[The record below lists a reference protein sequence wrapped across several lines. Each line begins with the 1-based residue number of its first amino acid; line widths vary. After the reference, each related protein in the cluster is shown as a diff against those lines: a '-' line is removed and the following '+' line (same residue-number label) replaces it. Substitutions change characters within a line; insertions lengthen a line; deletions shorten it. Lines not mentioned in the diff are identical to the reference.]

1 MALKDRYINPFTD
14 FGFKRLF
21 GSEPN
26 KDLLVDFLNQ
36 LLPVHHQIQEL
47 NYADKEQLPLTE
59 YERKAIFDIYCTN
72 EKGER
77 FIVEIQKAKQNYFK
91 DRSVYYS
98 TFPIQKQAQ
107 TGEWDYKLA
116 AVYTVGILDFVFDDN
131 RESHEVMSFV
141 QLKNQENQVFYD
153 KLTFIYLEMPKFS
166 KTENELE
173 SDFDKWMYVF
183 KNLPKLESM
192 PARIQGKIFE
202 KLFGQAEVANL
213 KPEDVTAYEESLK
226 VYRDLKAVTDTAYED
241 GYKEAESAYATQ
253 LEKERLEK
261 EEERRQK
268 EEERHQKEEELR
280 QKEEERRQKEEERR
294 QKEEA
299 IQLLLSLGLS
309 SKEISEKLNLSIE
322 YVESIKGG

>member
-1 MALKDRYINPFTD
+1 MSLKDRYINPFTD

-36 LLPVHHQIQEL
+36 LLPAHHQIQEL
-47 NYADKEQLPLTE
+47 TYADKEQLPLTE

-107 TGEWDYKLA
+107 SGEWDYKLA

-173 SDFDKWMYVF
+173 SEFDKWMYVF
-183 KNLPKLESM
+183 KNLSKLERM
-192 PARIQGKIFE
+192 PSRIQGKIFD

-253 LEKERLEK
+253 LEAERIEK
-261 EEERRQK
+261 EEV
-268 EEERHQKEEELR
+268 
-280 QKEEERRQKEEERR
+280 RRQKEEERR

-299 IQLLLSLGLS
+299 LAKQKEAIILLISLGLS
-309 SKEISEKLNLSIE
+309 AKEVSEKLNLPLE
-322 YVESIKGG
+322 YVESIKM